1 MTASTERRIEDVN
14 VVVSGQG
21 GDGSLT
27 VSTILADLLRER
39 GLNVY
44 TERDVLSRIK
54 GGVAAA
60 GLRAS
65 RSLRFGR
72 GDKLELVISFDIE
85 GIEKTA
91 GQLAPD
97 AAVIY
102 DHSDVA
108 LPPELLPPGVRLYE
122 APFARLAVRKLGR
135 ILYKNSI
142 AVALATRLL
151 GIADDDVR
159 HGFEQRFN
167 RLGQA
172 ILNQNLMALD
182 LGFELATEMGL
193 LPDGEPGEA
202 SEREG
207 RPQDQLQI
215 TGNQATALGF
225 IAGGG
230 RFFAGYPIT
239 PATEILEQLGEW
251 LPRFGGVVW
260 QAEDELASVNM
271 AIGAALTGVRA
282 MTATSGPGIALM
294 QEGIGHAGSAEIP
307 LVIVDCQRGGPSTGL
322 PTKPEQSDL
331 NMMVF
336 GGNGDFPRIV
346 LNPGDPGDCFVLTVE
361 ALNLAER
368 FQCPVYIAL
377 DQALSQNMATVDP
390 FDLDAVTIDR
400 GKRLSAEQLAS
411 MAQYGRYAFSDDG
424 VSAYSVAG
432 TPGGMSL
439 VTGNERDEF
448 GRVTT
453 SPANRVRMVEKRAQK
468 IESARADLP
477 RARRVGDPAA
487 KVGLIGV
494 GSAYGVLLETM
505 EVLEQGG
512 VGAQLLQPRT
522 IFPVLDETLEF
533 VASCDR
539 VYVVEHNAT
548 GQLAGIIAHAGGDS
562 QRMRRVLR
570 YDGLPLRPHDIA
582 QEILEWEARS

>member
-1 MTASTERRIEDVN
+1 MTAPTQRRLDDVN
-14 VVVSGQG
+14 LIVSGQG

-27 VSTILADLLRER
+27 VSTILADLLRQH

-72 GDKLELVISFDIE
+72 GDQVDLIVSFDLE
-85 GIEKTA
+85 GIEKTVT
-91 GQLAPD
+91 QLAPD
-97 AAVIY
+97 AVVVY
-102 DHSDVA
+102 DDSDVPIPA
-108 LPPELLPPGVRLYE
+108 DLLRDGVRLYT
-122 APFARLAVRKLGR
+122 APFARLAVRELGR

-142 AVALATRLL
+142 AVAVATRLL
-151 GIADDDVR
+151 GIADEEVQQ
-159 HGFEQRFN
+159 GFEQRFA

-172 ILNQNLMALD
+172 ILDQNLQALD
-182 LGFELATEMGL
+182 LGFELAAEMEL
-193 LPDGEPGEA
+193 
-202 SEREG
+202 SREG
-207 RPQDQLQI
+207 DAADAGGRPEDQLQI

-239 PATEILEQLGEW
+239 PATEIMDQLGEW

-271 AIGAALTGVRA
+271 VIGAALAGVRA

-294 QEGIGHAGSAEIP
+294 QEGIGQAGSAEIP
-307 LVIVDCQRGGPSTGL
+307 IVIVDSQRGGPSTGM

-331 NMMVF
+331 NMMAF

-346 LNPGDPGDCFVLTVE
+346 LNPGDPGDCFELAVA

-377 DQALSQNMATVDP
+377 DQALSQNQATVAP
-390 FDLDAVTIDR
+390 FDIDDVTVDR
-400 GKRLSAEQLAS
+400 GKRLSAEQLAA
-411 MAQYGRYAFSDDG
+411 MPAYRRYAMSNDG
-424 VSAYSVAG
+424 VSEYSVAG

-439 VTGNERDEF
+439 VSGNERDPF
-448 GRVTT
+448 GHV
-453 SPANRVRMVEKRAQK
+453 SANPENRVRMVDKRAQK
-468 IESARADLP
+468 LETAKAELP
-477 RARRVGDPAA
+477 RARRAGDPSA

-494 GSAYGVLLETM
+494 GTAYGVLLETM
-505 EVLEQGG
+505 ELLEEGG
-512 VGAQLLQPRT
+512 VTAQLLQPRT
-522 IFPVLDETLEF
+522 VFPVLDETLAF
-533 VASCDR
+533 VESCER

-548 GQLAGIIAHAGGDS
+548 GQLAGIIAHGGGDS
-562 QRMRRVLR
+562 KRMRKVLR
-570 YDGLPLRPHDIA
+570 YDGLPLRPNDIA
-582 QEILEWEARS
+582 EEILELESGS

>member
-1 MTASTERRIEDVN
+1 MTVSTQRRLDDVN
-14 VVVSGQG
+14 VIVSGQG

-27 VSTILADLLRER
+27 VSTMLADLLRQR

-44 TERDVLSRIK
+44 TERDVMSRIK

-65 RSLRFGR
+65 RPVRFGR
-72 GDKLELVISFDIE
+72 SDQVDMVVSFDLE
-85 GIEKTA
+85 GIEKTVT
-91 GQLAPD
+91 QLASD
-97 AAVIY
+97 AVVVY
-102 DHSDVA
+102 DDSDVPM
-108 LPPELLPPGVRLYE
+108 PPDLLPDGVRLYA

-142 AVALATRLL
+142 AVALATRSL

-159 HGFEQRFN
+159 QGFEQRFA

-172 ILNQNLMALD
+172 ILDQNLEALD
-182 LGFELATEMGL
+182 LGFELAAEMGL
-193 LPDGEPGEA
+193 TREDEA
-202 SEREG
+202 TESDG
-207 RPQDQLQI
+207 RPEGQLQI

-239 PATEILEQLGEW
+239 PATEILEQLEQW

-271 AIGAALTGVRA
+271 AIGAALAGVRA
-282 MTATSGPGIALM
+282 MTSTSGPGISLM

-331 NMMVF
+331 NLMAF
-336 GGNGDFPRIV
+336 GGHGDFPRIV
-346 LNPGDPGDCFVLTVE
+346 LNPGDPGDCFELVIE

-368 FQCPVYIAL
+368 FQCPVYLAL
-377 DQALSQNMATVDP
+377 DQALSQNMATVEP
-390 FDLDAVTIDR
+390 FDLEAITIDR

-411 MAQYGRYAFSDDG
+411 MAQYRRYAFSDDG
-424 VSAYSVAG
+424 VSEYAVAG

-448 GRVTT
+448 GRVSTN
-453 SPANRVRMVEKRAQK
+453 PENRTRMVEKRAQK
-468 IESARADLP
+468 IETARADLP
-477 RARRVGDPAA
+477 RGRRVGDPSS

-494 GSAYGVLLETM
+494 GSAYGVLLETI
-505 EVLEQGG
+505 EELERGG
-512 VGAQLLQPRT
+512 LTTQLLQPRT

-533 VASCDR
+533 IESCER

-548 GQLAGIIAHAGGDS
+548 GQLAGIIAHGGGDS
-562 QRMRRVLR
+562 KRMRKVLR

-582 QEILEWEARS
+582 REILERESG

>member
-1 MTASTERRIEDVN
+1 MTAPAKRRIEDVN
-14 VVVSGQG
+14 LVVSGQG

-27 VSTILADLLRER
+27 VSTILADLLREK

-65 RSLRFGR
+65 RPVRFGR
-72 GDKLELVISFDIE
+72 GDKLELVVSFDIE
-85 GIEKTA
+85 GIEITA
-91 GQLAPD
+91 SQLAPD

-102 DHSDVA
+102 DHSDVPIPPGM
-108 LPPELLPPGVRLYE
+108 LPDGVRLYE

-142 AVALATRLL
+142 AVALATRSL
-151 GIADDDVR
+151 GIADDEVR
-159 HGFEQRFN
+159 RGFEARFN
-167 RLGQA
+167 RLGPA
-172 ILNQNLMALD
+172 ILGQNLQALD

-193 LPDGEPGEA
+193 LEEVTDDPSDAATEPAE
-202 SEREG
+202 E
-207 RPQDQLQI
+207 QIQI

-225 IAGGG
+225 IAAGG

-239 PATEILEQLGEW
+239 PATEILEQLEEW
-251 LPRFGGVVW
+251 LPSFGGVVW

-271 AIGAALTGVRA
+271 VIGAALTGVRA
-282 MTATSGPGIALM
+282 MTSTSGPGIALM
-294 QEGIGHAGSAEIP
+294 QEGIGHAGSAEVPI
-307 LVIVDCQRGGPSTGL
+307 VVVDCQRGGPSTGL

-331 NMMVF
+331 NMMAF

-346 LNPGDPGDCFVLTVE
+346 LNPGDPGDCFVIAVE

-377 DQALSQNMATVDP
+377 DQALSQNMATVAP
-390 FDLDAVTIDR
+390 FDLEAVVVDR
-400 GKRLSAEQLAS
+400 GKRLTADELSA
-411 MAQYGRYAFSDDG
+411 MAEYGRYGFSEDG
-424 VSAYSVAG
+424 VSQYTVAG

-448 GRVTT
+448 GRVSTA
-453 SPANRVRMVEKRAQK
+453 PGNRKRMVEKRAQK
-468 IESARADLP
+468 IETARDELP
-477 RARRVGDPAA
+477 KARRVGDPSA

-494 GSAYGVLLETM
+494 GTAYGVLLET
-505 EVLEQGG
+505 LEDLDRGG
-512 VGAQLLQPRT
+512 VTAQLFQPRT
-522 IFPVLDETLEF
+522 VFPVLDETFEF
-533 VASCDR
+533 IDSCDR

-562 QRMRRVLR
+562 KKMRKVLR
-570 YDGLPLRPHDIA
+570 YDGLPLRPSDIA
-582 QEILEWEARS
+582 TEILELEAQS